1 VLALSSGPHPAPHA
15 EQSPLSPSAH
25 RGWIGQACRI
35 LALRRGLLSAI
46 AGCDPLAGLLSAV
59 QAVMPGRRQ
68 PIGQDREGF
77 LTRLTDSAPHP
88 DAFVLVIVALTESPS
103 VADDRVVAA
112 NGTSPRQEAQRDHPG
127 LDVVF
132 CLWQCDKDNHGW
144 REGPPLTVPC
154 QSFDLLDGPS
164 PSGKV
169 SLERKKNTAFR
180 RSPRALTQNIGRFFC
195 PSRTSG

>member
-1 VLALSSGPHPAPHA
+1 MRCSLLGSITGGDALARL
-15 EQSPLSPSAH
+15 PSTTKAVVA
-25 RGWIGQACRI
+25 GWH
-35 LALRRGLLSAI
+35 
-46 AGCDPLAGLLSAV
+46 
-59 QAVMPGRRQ
+59 Q
-68 PIGQDREGF
+68 PIGQNREG
-77 LTRLTDSAPHP
+77 LPARLTDSAPHP
-88 DAFVLVIVALTESPS
+88 DAFVPVIVALAEPPS

-169 SLERKKNTAFR
+169 SFERKKNTAFR
-180 RSPRALTQNIGRFFC
+180 RSP
-195 PSRTSG
+195 